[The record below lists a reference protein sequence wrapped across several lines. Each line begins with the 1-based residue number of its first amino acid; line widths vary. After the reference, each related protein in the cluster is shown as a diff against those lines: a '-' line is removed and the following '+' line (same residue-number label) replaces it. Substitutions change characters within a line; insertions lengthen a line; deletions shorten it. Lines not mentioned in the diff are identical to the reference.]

1 MEGKQE
7 EAFNDKKNLNLDYIT
22 TKFNLKGE
30 PEETKDYIAN
40 SIIAQKPNIT
50 KRELLT
56 KIDEILNN
64 KGDASSDICD
74 KITEALRL
82 SKKKIFK
89 IKHRTMRCSSY
100 NLHSENDNSN
110 CEKEEVEELEDIE
123 EDEKD
128 LESIQELIKKGDNNN
143 SDSMIKING
152 HIQLNNSEIHETNTI
167 KDGLDNGISN
177 NNNNNDSNI
186 QIVRKLNEN
195 SSQ

>member
-1 MEGKQE
+1 MEGNQE

-22 TKFNLKGE
+22 NKFNLKGE
-30 PEETKDYIAN
+30 PEETKDYIAS

-89 IKHRTMRCSSY
+89 IKHRKMRCSSY

-110 CEKEEVEELEDIE
+110 GEKEDIEELEEDIE

-128 LESIQELIKKGDNNN
+128 LQSIQELIKKEINNN
-143 SDSMIKING
+143 SHSMTKING
-152 HIQLNNSEIHETNTI
+152 HLQLNNSEDYETNKK
-167 KDGLDNGISN
+167 KDELDNGNSN
-177 NNNNNDSNI
+177 NNNSNI
-186 QIVRKLNEN
+186 QISKKLNEN